1 MPFIVVGTSHHTSP
15 VEVRERF
22 AFAESLVPSALARL
36 RAEGRVDE
44 AVILSTCNRVE
55 IYASS
60 RLTEAETIREIR
72 RFLETDRQS
81 VFSSPTESYSHG
93 EPESLQHLFKVAAG
107 LDSLVLGETEILGQ
121 IKKAYDIALQG
132 GHTGKALNKAFQKA
146 FSVAKQVRTETGI
159 QRGSTSIGSV
169 AVDLAEKL
177 FAAVR
182 DCQVMVIG
190 AGDTSEKTA
199 RALQSRGARSLL
211 VSNRSEDKAFALA
224 AELGGRAIRF
234 DDWERE
240 FAGIDIVISS
250 TSAPHYILDRP
261 KLERMLQQ
269 RPPRPLL
276 LIDLAVPRDIDP
288 RVDQLGDVFLYDV
301 DDLQTIAD
309 EHVRRRSQEFI
320 RGEEIVRQRVREFLG
335 SHGPIDWARGE
346 VMPERWAPEG
356 NR

>member
-1 MPFIVVGTSHHTSP
+1 MPFVVVGTSHRTSP

-22 AFAESLVPSALARL
+22 AFAESALPSALARL
-36 RAEGRVDE
+36 RVEGRIDG

-55 IYASS
+55 IYATSV
-60 RLTEAETIREIR
+60 LTESEAIREIR
-72 RFLETDRQS
+72 QFLETDRQS
-81 VFSSPTESYSHG
+81 TFASPAESYSHG
-93 EPESLQHLFKVAAG
+93 EPGSLEHLFKVAAG

-121 IKKAYDIALQG
+121 MKKAYDVSLQG
-132 GHTGKALNKAFQKA
+132 GHAGKALNKAFQKA
-146 FSVAKQVRTETGI
+146 FSVAKQIRTETGI

-182 DCQVMVIG
+182 ECRVMVIG

-199 RALQSRGARSLL
+199 RALQSRGARGIL
-211 VSNRSEDKAFALA
+211 VSNRSEDRAVALA
-224 AELGGRAIRF
+224 MELGGRAVRF

-240 FAGIDIVISS
+240 FAAIDIVISS
-250 TSAPHYILDRP
+250 TSAPHYILDRT
-261 KLERMLQQ
+261 KLERLLKQ

-288 RVDQLGDVFLYDV
+288 RVDQLSDVFLYDV

-309 EHVRRRSQEFI
+309 EHVHRRGQEFVQC
-320 RGEEIVRQRVREFLG
+320 ENIVRQRVREFLG
-335 SHGPIDWARGE
+335 ARENIDRVTGQAL
-346 VMPERWAPEG
+346 PENWVG

>member
-1 MPFIVVGTSHHTSP
+1 MPFVVVGTSYRSSP

-22 AFAESLVPSALARL
+22 AFAESAVLSALERL
-36 RAEGRVDE
+36 RGEGRVDE

-60 RLTEAETIREIR
+60 SLAESEAIREIR
-72 RFLETDRQS
+72 QFFETDRQS
-81 VFSSPTESYSHG
+81 AFSSPTECYSHG
-93 EPESLQHLFKVAAG
+93 EPGSFEHLFKVAAG

-121 IKKAYDIALQG
+121 IKKAYDVALQG

-146 FSVAKQVRTETGI
+146 FSVAKQVRNETGI
-159 QRGSTSIGSV
+159 QRGNTSISSV
-169 AVDLAEKL
+169 AVELAEKL

-199 RALQSRGARSLL
+199 RALLSRGARGLL
-211 VSNRSEDKAFALA
+211 VSNRSEDRASALA
-224 AELGGRAIRF
+224 EKLGGRAVRF

-240 FAGIDIVISS
+240 FAAIDIVISS
-250 TSAPHYILDRP
+250 TSAPHYILDHP

-288 RVDQLGDVFLYDV
+288 GVDRLSDVFLYDI

-309 EHVRRRSQEFI
+309 GHVHRRSQEI
-320 RGEEIVRQRVREFLG
+320 VQCEKIVRHRVQEFLG
-335 SHGPIDWARGE
+335 ACSPTDRVSARAMSEQG
-346 VMPERWAPEG
+346 VG